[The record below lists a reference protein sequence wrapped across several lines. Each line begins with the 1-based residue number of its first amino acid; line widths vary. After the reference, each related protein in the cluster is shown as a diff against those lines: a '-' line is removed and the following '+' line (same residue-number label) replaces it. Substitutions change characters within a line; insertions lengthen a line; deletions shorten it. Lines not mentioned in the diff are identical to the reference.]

1 MSRDLDSFIS
11 TFRRHRLR
19 LALLF
24 PLLVVGFGYFLAPKI
39 LQYRGQST
47 FFLATDV
54 QASESLKFKSTE
66 ARSESKKTNRG
77 YERSLGFIY
86 SERMMN
92 HLISAFD
99 LYQHYGIDTT
109 KPYYRERTIGILT
122 SRTELYKINAELNQ
136 VSVYDRNNEIAAAMA
151 NAIVRYIDTMNKDY
165 IRQAMK
171 RDLELYR
178 NYIAQAS
185 KESDIRLQKLD
196 SALAVLLRTTNGA
209 RTGRVTDFEATTAAE
224 EIRVSASAIR
234 SLHESYTAALSVYT
248 SAMGN
253 YKGLMNGSVI
263 QVRRATPDFS
273 SRKWV
278 LLFYSCGASFAAIL
292 SLLTL
297 LYLFD
302 NQRDFFVRM
311 FGK

>member
-1 MSRDLDSFIS
+1 MSRDLESFIL
-11 TFRRHRLR
+11 TFRRHRVR
-19 LALLF
+19 LAILF
-24 PLLVVGFGYFLAPKI
+24 PLLVVGFGYFLAPRI
-39 LQYRGQST
+39 LQYRSQST

-54 QASESLKFKSTE
+54 QASESLKFKNAE
-66 ARSESKKTNRG
+66 ARSEARKPNRG
-77 YERSLGFIY
+77 YERALGFIY

-99 LYQHYGIDTT
+99 LYKHYGIDTT
-109 KPYYRERTIGILT
+109 KPYYRERAIEILT

-151 NAIVRYIDTMNKDY
+151 NAIVRFIDTMNKDF

-185 KESDIRLQKLD
+185 KESDIRLMKLD
-196 SALAVLLRTTNGA
+196 SALAVLLRTTSGA
-209 RTGRVTDFEATTAAE
+209 RGDRVSDIEVTAVAD

-234 SLHESYTAALSVYT
+234 SLHESYTAALAVYT

-253 YKGLMNGSVI
+253 YKEFMNGSVI
-263 QVRRATPDFS
+263 QVRRATPEFS
-273 SRKWV
+273 SRKWD
-278 LLFYSCGASFAAIL
+278 LLMYSCGL
-292 SLLTL
+292 SLAVIFTLLTL
-297 LYLFD
+297 LYVFD
-302 NQRDFFVRM
+302 NQGDIFVRL